1 MLRSDTQQ
9 PQGRQ
14 RPQPPQGAQGG
25 EERLHGQKVQERQ
38 QKRMQLGVQVRKLS
52 EGRGVLPREGTPT
65 AVEPGPMARVED
77 EALYYPSF
85 AEQQH
90 KEGQQ
95 LQVQLRL
102 QVERL
107 QEAKLLEGQGA
118 LLREGPPKAAE
129 RGLIAP

>member
-1 MLRSDTQQ
+1 
-9 PQGRQ
+9 
-14 RPQPPQGAQGG
+14 
-25 EERLHGQKVQERQ
+25 
-38 QKRMQLGVQVRKLS
+38 MQLGMQVRKLS

-107 QEAKLLEGQGA
+107 H
-118 LLREGPPKAAE
+118 
-129 RGLIAP
+129 